1 MVFFC
6 FFKNHKIN
14 PGIKDA
20 HGVIH
25 QNKEASM
32 NQLSNHRFRF
42 FHCWIFI
49 LAGLLLLPCGVSAK
63 DQKKDVRIGDGK
75 GDWGYPNPY
84 KHYPRGPGYLRM
96 AWVFDTLAWKD
107 ETGYIPALAKSWRYD
122 PESLSFEFELQKG
135 VLWHDKKPF
144 TAKDVVFTIEYFK
157 KHPYQWA
164 SVEKVASVEA
174 RGPHKVVIKL
184 KEPYAP
190 FMAYIGSTMP
200 IIPQHVWE
208 KVAHP
213 KKYHAPEAYIG
224 CGPFRF
230 VDFDNAK
237 GTYLYEANEG
247 YYLGKP
253 VVDRLIYIKAKN
265 PLMTL
270 LSGKADLVNIKPEM
284 AKPLKEKGM
293 VILEN
298 PRGWNKKLM
307 INHKKP
313 PLNDK
318 RFRKALAYAID
329 QQEILDKAHRGFG
342 SPASFGLL
350 SPDHP
355 FYNPDTPK
363 YSHDPEQARKI
374 LVSLGYEKNKNGF
387 FEKNGAPLKM
397 EVLSSNISVA
407 GESVSDRDGEVL
419 KKQLQNVG
427 IQVDLVNLEQAT
439 ADAKVRNWEFDLAI
453 TGHGGL
459 LGDAMVLDRMI
470 SPKFAGSVN
479 SARYGSNRE
488 LLELLNLQMTEM
500 DLQKRKAL
508 VYKIQEIYADEL
520 PAISLYYPA
529 SMTAYN
535 PQKGIVWYY
544 TKEGIALGIPIAQ
557 NKMSL
562 MQH

>member
-1 MVFFC
+1 
-6 FFKNHKIN
+6 
-14 PGIKDA
+14 
-20 HGVIH
+20 
-25 QNKEASM
+25 M
-32 NQLSNHRFRF
+32 NQISKRPFRF
-42 FHCWIFI
+42 IRWWVLIV
-49 LAGLLLLPCGVSAK
+49 LGALLLPSGISAQNQAK
-63 DQKKDVRIGDGK
+63 DIRIADSK

-84 KHYPRGPGYLRM
+84 EHYPRGPGFLRM
-96 AWVFDTLAWKD
+96 AMVFDTLVWKD
-107 ETGYIPALAKSWRYD
+107 AKGYIPALAKSWRYD
-122 PESLSFEFELQKG
+122 PESLSFIFQLQEG
-135 VLWHDKKPF
+135 VLWHDGKPF

-157 KHPYQWA
+157 KHPYQWV
-164 SVEKVASVEA
+164 SMDKVVGAEA
-174 RGPHKVVIKL
+174 RGPYEVSIKL
-184 KEPYAP
+184 SEPYAP
-190 FMAYIGSTMP
+190 FMAYIGGTMP

-208 KVAHP
+208 KVADP
-213 KKYHAPEAYIG
+213 KKYHASDAYIG
-224 CGPFRF
+224 CGPFKF

-237 GTYLYEANEG
+237 GTYLYEANED

-253 VVDRLIYIKAKN
+253 AVSRLIYIKAKN

-270 LSGKADLVNIKPEM
+270 LSGKADLVNIKPDM
-284 AKPLKEKGM
+284 AKPLKKKGM

-318 RFRKALAYAID
+318 RFRKALAYAIN
-329 QQEILDKAHRGFG
+329 QQEIIDKAHRGFG
-342 SPASFGLL
+342 FPSSFGLL

-363 YSHDPEQARKI
+363 YPHEPKRAEEI
-374 LVSLGYEKNKNGF
+374 LTSLGYEKNTGGY
-387 FEKNGAPLKM
+387 FEKNGAPLKL
-397 EVLSSNISVA
+397 EVLVSNITVA
-407 GESVSDRDGEVL
+407 GESMSDRDGEVL
-419 KKQLQNVG
+419 KKQLQNIG

-459 LGDAMVLDRMI
+459 LGDAMILNRMI
-470 SPKFAGSVN
+470 SPKFSGSVN
-479 SARYGSNRE
+479 SARYGGNRE

-508 VYKIQEIYADEL
+508 VYKIQAIYADEL

-535 PQKGIVWYY
+535 PKKGIVWYY
-544 TKEGIALGIPIAQ
+544 TKGGIALGIPIAQ

-562 MQH
+562 IQR

>member
-1 MVFFC
+1 M
-6 FFKNHKIN
+6 I
-14 PGIKDA
+14 GIA
-20 HGVIH
+20 HGLI
-25 QNKEASM
+25 QNKEATM
-32 NQLSNHRFRF
+32 NQISKRPFRF
-42 FHCWIFI
+42 IRWWVLIV
-49 LAGLLLLPCGVSAK
+49 LGALLLPSGISAQNQAK
-63 DQKKDVRIGDGK
+63 DIRIADSK

-84 KHYPRGPGYLRM
+84 EHYPRGPGFLRM
-96 AWVFDTLAWKD
+96 AMVFDTLVWKD
-107 ETGYIPALAKSWRYD
+107 EKGYIPALAKSWRYD
-122 PESLSFEFELQKG
+122 PESLSFIFQLQEG
-135 VLWHDKKPF
+135 VLWHDGKPF

-157 KHPYQWA
+157 KHPYQWV
-164 SVEKVASVEA
+164 SMDKVVGAEA
-174 RGPHKVVIKL
+174 RGPYEVSIKL
-184 KEPYAP
+184 SEPYAP
-190 FMAYIGSTMP
+190 FMAYIGGTMP
-200 IIPQHVWE
+200 IIPQHIWE
-208 KVAHP
+208 KVVDP
-213 KKYHAPEAYIG
+213 KKYHASDACIG
-224 CGPFRF
+224 CGPFKF

-237 GTYLYEANEG
+237 GTYLYEANED

-253 VVDRLIYIKAKN
+253 AVSRLIYIKAKN

-270 LSGKADLVNIKPEM
+270 LSGKADLVNIKPDM
-284 AKPLKEKGM
+284 AKPLKKKGM

-307 INHKKP
+307 INHSEP

-329 QQEILDKAHRGFG
+329 QQEIIDKAHRGFG

-363 YSHDPEQARKI
+363 YPHEPKRAEEI
-374 LVSLGYEKNKNGF
+374 LTSLGYEKNTGGY
-387 FEKNGAPLKM
+387 FEKNGAPLKL
-397 EVLSSNISVA
+397 EVLVSNITVA
-407 GESVSDRDGEVL
+407 GESMSDRDGEVL
-419 KKQLQNVG
+419 KKQLQNIG

-459 LGDAMVLDRMI
+459 LGDAMILNRMI
-470 SPKFAGSVN
+470 SPKFSGSVN
-479 SARYGSNRE
+479 SARYGGNRE

-508 VYKIQEIYADEL
+508 VYKIQAIYADEL

-535 PQKGIVWYY
+535 PKKGIVWYY
-544 TKEGIALGIPIAQ
+544 TKGGIALGIPIAQ

-562 MQH
+562 IQR